1 MTATTPATPGSAPDR
16 FPDPG
21 FGAAVRSEWTK
32 LWTAKGPR
40 RNLVLGSLL
49 GIGLSMLLALAVG
62 ATFSEWPASER
73 VQFDPTLYSLS
84 GAILAS
90 IFFVAV
96 GVRAAT
102 SEYTSGMIR
111 LTLTATPRRHRV
123 LFAKALV
130 VAAGVWIFAAV
141 TVAGMIGGSQLVFA
155 ANDLDTTGFGD
166 TTLWRIGLL
175 AVFTTP
181 LFPILGV
188 VAGFLF
194 RSTAAAIT
202 SVLALLFGPS
212 FFGGLFPGWWQENVL
227 SLLPGSAV
235 DAATI
240 GDLTDSP
247 MHLSTAPAALV
258 SVAWLVVPLLVARQ
272 VLVTRDV

>member
-1 MTATTPATPGSAPDR
+1 MTTTAPATPGSTPDQ
-16 FPDPG
+16 FADPG

-32 LWTAKGPR
+32 LWTAKAPR
-40 RNLVLGSLL
+40 RNLVLGALL
-49 GIGLSMLLALAVG
+49 AIGLSMLLALAVG
-62 ATFSEWPASER
+62 ATFSEWSASEQ
-73 VQFDPTLYSLS
+73 VEFDPTLYSLS

-96 GVRAAT
+96 GVRVAT

-111 LTLTATPRRHRV
+111 LTLTATPRRDRV

-130 VAAGVWIFAAV
+130 VAVAVWIFAAI
-141 TVAGMIGGSQLVFA
+141 TVAGMLGGSQLVFA
-155 ANDLDTTGFGD
+155 AHDLETTGFGD
-166 TTLWRIGLL
+166 TTLWRVGLL
-175 AVFTTP
+175 TVFTTP

-194 RSTAAAIT
+194 RSTAAAMT

-227 SLLPGSAV
+227 SLFPGSAV
-235 DAATI
+235 DAATL
-240 GDLTDSP
+240 GSLADSP

-258 SVAWLVVPLLVARQ
+258 SVAWLVVPLLVTRQ
-272 VLVTRDV
+272 VLVRRDA